1 MVYYDKKECWLDGKD
16 LVVFIKI
23 GLDVV
28 GMSQVDFEVVLKDF
42 VVQEILEKW
51 KVVYDVVKIQGVLVY
66 VVNGKYFIYIKN
78 IKFIDFMVEF
88 VWELV
93 IKK

>member
-1 MVYYDKKECWLDGKD
+1 
-16 LVVFIKI
+16 
-23 GLDVV
+23 
-28 GMSQVDFEVVLKDF
+28 MSQVDFEVVLKDF